1 MREKNNKV
9 ALVTGGTG
17 GMGTAICER
26 LYKDGYSV
34 VANYRNFTTAMKW
47 REMAKKWRDDQL
59 QMGIDVKIVQGD
71 VTNYQSA
78 TIMIKKIEDEVG
90 PVDVLVNNV
99 GISRDATVRKMT
111 PEQWYEVINT
121 NLNSVFICS
130 RLVINQM
137 VEKKW
142 GRIICISSVNGHKG
156 SYGTCNYSSSKAG
169 MYGFVKTIAMEVV
182 KYGITANTISPGY
195 TATPMLTGIPDEVMQ
210 KIIAQVPMG
219 RLAQPRE
226 IAAAVAYL
234 ASDEAAFMT
243 GADISINGGQYMY

>member
-71 VTNYQSA
+71 VTNYQSS

-90 PVDVLVNNV
+90 PVDVQ
-99 GISRDATVRKMT
+99 I
-111 PEQWYEVINT
+111 
-121 NLNSVFICS
+121 
-130 RLVINQM
+130 
-137 VEKKW
+137 
-142 GRIICISSVNGHKG
+142 GRAHV
-156 SYGTCNYSSSKAG
+156 
-169 MYGFVKTIAMEVV
+169 
-182 KYGITANTISPGY
+182 
-195 TATPMLTGIPDEVMQ
+195 
-210 KIIAQVPMG
+210 
-219 RLAQPRE
+219 
-226 IAAAVAYL
+226 
-234 ASDEAAFMT
+234 
-243 GADISINGGQYMY
+243 